1 MQSTRRLKCL
11 YRLSTHMHLT
21 FCRCGTCVDGA
32 KPGQHGYCPTRKRK
46 RKLRKPPRRK
56 VGGFRS
62 NFQALSPN
70 VGMPS
75 THENWGLCSMQC
87 LPASISSLRTTTLQV
102 QFWIFAP
109 KTKLSLLMVFWYVRK
124 SWKVVKRFIAQKTL
138 SVVLLYCSLRYSSV
152 VFVSNEGSRI
162 LFSDTRKFSCQH

>member
-1 MQSTRRLKCL
+1 MSVHTSNSSARNKWFYKLSSIWVQKVKCSKEKLLAVKSPLFHSCANMQSTRRLKCL

-46 RKLRKPPRRK
+46 RKLRKPPRK

-109 KTKLSLLMVFWYVRK
+109 KTKLSLF
-124 SWKVVKRFIAQKTL
+124 
-138 SVVLLYCSLRYSSV
+138 V
-152 VFVSNEGSRI
+152 VFGTCVNLE
-162 LFSDTRKFSCQH
+162 K